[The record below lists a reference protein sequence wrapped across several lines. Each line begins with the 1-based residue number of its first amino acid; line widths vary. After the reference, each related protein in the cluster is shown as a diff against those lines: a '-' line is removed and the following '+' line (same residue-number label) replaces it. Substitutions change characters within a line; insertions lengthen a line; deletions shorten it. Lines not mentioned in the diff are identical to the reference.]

1 MTASEAKA
9 LEARDKQKVISP
21 VEQTRTGITFT
32 PPVDIFETDKDI
44 TVIAEMP
51 GVKIDSLDVD
61 LRDDVLT
68 LAGKAKPP
76 EGKNET
82 PILQEYET
90 GTYLRQFSLSDAI
103 DQENIDA
110 ELADGVLRL
119 VLPKKEKAVPRKII
133 VKAG

>member
-9 LEARDKQKVISP
+9 LEARDKQEVSSP

-32 PPVDIFETDKDI
+32 PAVDIFETDKDI
-44 TVIAEMP
+44 TVIADMP
-51 GVKIDSLDVD
+51 GVKTDSLDVD

-68 LAGKAKPP
+68 LAGEAEPP
-76 EGKNET
+76 ESKNET
-82 PILQEYET
+82 PIIQEYRT
-90 GTYLRQFSLSDAI
+90 GRYLRQFSLSDVI

-110 ELADGVLRL
+110 EMADGVLRL
-119 VLPKKEKAVPRKII
+119 VLPKKEKAVPRKIT